1 MRSYEGSRPFE
12 AIQHWIFP
20 EKIWMRFSLWVV
32 KTNFCFIKISTC
44 LDQEINLNFLAK
56 EILFIIKIAIRIMH
70 SYLPNVPR
78 GELST
83 WNFINTDSPYSRFYC
98 QNPPARKVSYS
109 TARWSSTELP
119 ISKTQYIQLSPGSAK
134 VYNLILGNPYF
145 GHIWSCLLK
154 VKSALE
160 CSLKPIHLGV
170 NWYTLLS
177 RVKNCLCSIREIG
190 LRGTGLEIIL
200 WSRKRSISLVV
211 LIILLISTLRLFAYA
226 VTKLGQAVLDLYSGC
241 GPQTVPSNTTFH

>member
-1 MRSYEGSRPFE
+1 MRSHEGSRPFE
-12 AIQHWIFP
+12 AIRNWIFP

-134 VYNLILGNPYF
+134 VYNLIFRKSLF
-145 GHIWSCLLK
+145 WSYLK
-154 VKSALE
+154 LFIKGKVCFRMFSQTNTLRCKLIYTFVKSKKLFMQYQGNRPTGDRTGNYSVVQQKIHFSSRTNYTTNLYSAL
-160 CSLKPIHLGV
+160 I
-170 NWYTLLS
+170 
-177 RVKNCLCSIREIG
+177 CLCR
-190 LRGTGLEIIL
+190 
-200 WSRKRSISLVV
+200 
-211 LIILLISTLRLFAYA
+211 
-226 VTKLGQAVLDLYSGC
+226 
-241 GPQTVPSNTTFH
+241 N